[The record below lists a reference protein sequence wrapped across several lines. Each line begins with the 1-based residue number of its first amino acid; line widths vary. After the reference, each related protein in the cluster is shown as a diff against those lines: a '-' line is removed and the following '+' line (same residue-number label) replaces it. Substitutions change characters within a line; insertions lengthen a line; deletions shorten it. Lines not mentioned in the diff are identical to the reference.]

1 MIGLFEQLFPI
12 VVIIYSVIS
21 KLNIIIN
28 FSVVLKYAS
37 MYWQQ
42 NFYDSAMKT
51 YHCSFISKNKLYEN
65 ASLLI
70 EGVLGKKAALI
81 LK

>member
-1 MIGLFEQLFPI
+1 MIGLSEQLFPI
-12 VVIIYSVIS
+12 VAIIYSVTS
-21 KLNIIIN
+21 RLNIIIN

-51 YHCSFISKNKLYEN
+51 YHCSFISKNIKMLNY
-65 ASLLI
+65 LLKGCL
-70 EGVLGKKAALI
+70 ERKPH
-81 LK
+81 

>member
-28 FSVVLKYAS
+28 FSVV
-37 MYWQQ
+37 
-42 NFYDSAMKT
+42 
-51 YHCSFISKNKLYEN
+51 
-65 ASLLI
+65 
-70 EGVLGKKAALI
+70 
-81 LK
+81 